1 MIGDLPSPPEQT
13 DKNLGDCLQRTNS
26 WGNRNTS
33 FRMNFEE
40 KAQVVE
46 VLRAIYFNR
55 KKSRID
61 FNP

>member
-1 MIGDLPSPPEQT
+1 MIGDPPSPPEQT

-46 VLRAIYFNR
+46 VLLSIIYR
-55 KKSRID
+55 SISIE
-61 FNP
+61 